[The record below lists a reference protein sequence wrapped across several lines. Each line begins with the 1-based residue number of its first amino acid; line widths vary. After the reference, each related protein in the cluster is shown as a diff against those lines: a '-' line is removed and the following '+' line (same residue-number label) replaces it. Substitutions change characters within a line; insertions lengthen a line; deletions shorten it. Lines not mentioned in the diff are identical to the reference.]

1 MIHHPKILIMEEFE
15 MSTTLYKQDLVN
27 IIYGATVLGAG
38 GGGSA
43 SGGLTLLENYIKVH
57 GEPQLQMISTKEMN
71 VGAYAAVT
79 AGMGSP
85 VALKDKDFTPYAVNS
100 YNALV
105 DMAANMGRTL
115 SYTLP
120 VEIGGFNTFVPMLIA
135 MMNDIPV
142 VDADGAARAVP
153 ALDTLLLH
161 VNGLDT
167 SPLAM
172 ADQNNNRLT
181 IELADPR
188 DASEAEVIGRNI
200 CVAFDMMAGLSGW
213 MVNQAQIEAAIGN
226 GTITRAKTVGEC
238 MAEYKKLDT
247 TESFYEYLAAH
258 SDLECTPV
266 CRGTI
271 TDVEVKVVAGFDYGT
286 ATIAGKD
293 GATYKVLFQNENL
306 VLYKNG
312 EVVMTAPDII
322 SFYDIDTGMPLTN
335 ADTVKGQNVDIGI
348 IKVDERWW
356 KTGEENVNKI
366 WAPYFKNVEYT
377 GKIVR
382 YPTK

>member
-1 MIHHPKILIMEEFE
+1 
-15 MSTTLYKQDLVN
+15 MSTVLSRQDIIN

-43 SGGLTLLENYIKVH
+43 SSGLEMLENYIKKH
-57 GEPQLQMISTKEMN
+57 GDPKLRMISTGEMN
-71 VGAYAAVT
+71 VNAYAAVT

-85 VALKDKDFTPYAVNS
+85 VALKDIDFTPYAVNA

-105 DMAANMGRTL
+105 DMAATMGRTL
-115 SYTLP
+115 SYTIP

-142 VDADGAARAVP
+142 IDADGAARAVP

-172 ADQNNNRLT
+172 ADHKNNRLT

-188 DASEAEVIGRNI
+188 DAHEAEVIGRNI

-226 GTITRAKTVGEC
+226 GTITRAKTVGEV
-238 MAEYKKLDT
+238 MATYKTENT
-247 TESFYEYLAAH
+247 TENFYAYLAKH
-258 SDLECTPV
+258 SSLKCQAV
-266 CRGTI
+266 CGGKI
-271 TDVEVKVVAGFDYGT
+271 SKVETKTAGGFDYGT
-286 ATIAGKD
+286 ATVAGED
-293 GATYKVLFQNENL
+293 GSTYMVLFQNENL
-306 VLYKNG
+306 VIYKDG
-312 EVVMTAPDII
+312 IVVMTAPDII
-322 SFYDIDTGMPLTN
+322 SFYEINAGMPLTN
-335 ADTVKGQNVDIGI
+335 ADTKEGQYVDIGI
-348 IKVDERWW
+348 IEVDERWW
-356 KTGEENVNKI
+356 KNGEAAINDV

-377 GKIVR
+377 GRIVR
-382 YPTK
+382 YPAK